1 MSLKYS
7 LESYGMQRWTIH
19 LEGGPKRVNHA
30 AVSICNSYGERIFSF
45 GGYCSGEDYETTRP
59 MDVHVLDVVSLR
71 WKRLPIP
78 APDDVQYQCIPYQR
92 YGHTAVAV
100 GDCAYIWGG
109 RNDKDGACNILY
121 CFDSNALAWSCPP
134 VNGCKPGARDGHSAC
149 VINNKM
155 YIFGGYEEEIDR
167 FSNQVQAL
175 DFASFTWCNIITK
188 GVPAI
193 WRDFHSAT
201 AIGNIMYVFGG
212 RSDVSGEM
220 FSNREI
226 YCNKIQMF
234 DTVTNTWTQ
243 PNTSGVAPIGRRSH
257 SAFVY
262 KGFLYVFGGFN
273 GSHHLHFRDIFRFD
287 PVHNHW
293 TMVKVKGK
301 GPCPRRRQCCCV
313 IGSRVF
319 LFGGTS
325 PINHAFS
332 PVLVMEENQRE
343 LEDMDL
349 YDHSD
354 LHVLDF
360 APTLKML
367 CELVV
372 LEHKLDTSLLPLDI
386 RWELNVMTTNN
397 SITKPSNSTG

>member
-1 MSLKYS
+1 M
-7 LESYGMQRWTIH
+7 
-19 LEGGPKRVNHA
+19 
-30 AVSICNSYGERIFSF
+30 
-45 GGYCSGEDYETTRP
+45 
-59 MDVHVLDVVSLR
+59 
-71 WKRLPIP
+71 
-78 APDDVQYQCIPYQR
+78 
-92 YGHTAVAV
+92 
-100 GDCAYIWGG
+100 
-109 RNDKDGACNILY
+109 
-121 CFDSNALAWSCPP
+121 
-134 VNGCKPGARDGHSAC
+134 
-149 VINNKM
+149 
-155 YIFGGYEEEIDR
+155 
-167 FSNQVQAL
+167 QAL
-175 DFASFTWCNIITK
+175 DFATYTWQHIKIK
-188 GVPAI
+188 GIPAI

-212 RSDVSGEM
+212 RSDVSGET

-243 PNTSGVAPIGRRSH
+243 TKTSGVAPIGRRSH

-262 KGFLYVFGGFN
+262 KGYLYVFGGFN
-273 GSHHLHFRDIFRFD
+273 GFHHLHFRDIFRFD
-287 PVHNHW
+287 PVHHHW

-325 PINHAFS
+325 PTNPQNEAN
-332 PVLVMEENQRE
+332 EEN
-343 LEDMDL
+343 DMDL

-372 LEHKLDTSLLPLDI
+372 LEHNLDTSLLPLDI
-386 RWELNVMTTNN
+386 RWELRVMTTNN
-397 SITKPSNSTG
+397 VITKPSNSTG